1 MSIYPD
7 WIGVDVC
14 TGTTILVE
22 GYDIAIEE
30 IQYDVELES
39 EIQIELEDQTY
50 EVEYGC

>member
-14 TGTTILVE
+14 TGATTLVD
-22 GYDIAIEE
+22 GYDIVIEE
-30 IQYDVELES
+30 LQYDVELE
-39 EIQIELEDQTY
+39 QDFLVELEDQTY